1 MFNFEVYN
9 YGSSGLSVLLLL
21 SGFATKSIAP
31 MLIRVRGSKD
41 PRVRVKDV
49 SLFYDQQELKAF
61 HPGIEC

>member
-31 MLIRVRGSKD
+31 MLIRVR
-41 PRVRVKDV
+41 VKDV
-49 SLFYDQQELKAF
+49 SLFYDQQKLKAF